1 VHVHQVEEVGKL
13 SLSSDVLIE
22 LPRALADNSCMKI
35 ARFHHGHS
43 SSRLGY
49 WPGRLLSVVGL
60 VAFFLATSSIF
71 IPDGSRGD
79 RGLRGGGDSTFTVIE
94 GNGED
99 GRDIL
104 FTPVE
109 GDLAV
114 IGELVCRSHRIRILA
129 SHPEPLY
136 TILDLDGR
144 VVASRLT
151 ASAVALRFP
160 DLPLLRPFEGM
171 GSDSFSEG
179 GVDESRAGEIPL
191 MSDVPMDDHE

>member
-1 VHVHQVEEVGKL
+1 MHVHQVEEVGKL

-71 IPDGSRGD
+71 IPDRSVGD
-79 RGLRGGGDSTFTVIE
+79 RGLRGMGDSSFTVIE

-99 GRDIL
+99 VL
-104 FTPVE
+104 FTPIG

-129 SHPEPLY
+129 ATPEPLY

-191 MSDVPMDDHE
+191 MSDVPTDDHE